1 MAGVENA
8 TGVGCGFIDD
18 GNGGY
23 TTADITENDGAMPL
37 SVIPGD
43 ANSDGHVT
51 LADAIAIVNYILGK
65 PSPGFNAAAA
75 DVNHDNAVTIS
86 DAVTVVNMLS
96 E

>member
-1 MAGVENA
+1 MN
-8 TGVGCGFIDD
+8 F
-18 GNGGY
+18 GNGE
-23 TTADITENDGAMPL
+23 TAKGVFI
-37 SVIPGD
+37 VIPGD
-43 ANSDGHVT
+43 ANSDGYVT
-51 LADAIAIVNYILGK
+51 LADAIAIVNFLVGQ